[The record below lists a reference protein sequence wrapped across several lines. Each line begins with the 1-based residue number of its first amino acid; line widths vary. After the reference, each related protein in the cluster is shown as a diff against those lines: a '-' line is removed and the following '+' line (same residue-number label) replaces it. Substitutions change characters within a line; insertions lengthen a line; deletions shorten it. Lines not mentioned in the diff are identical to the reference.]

1 MANLGRKTL
10 PSLISLGAD
19 YEQAGLSVKPDL
31 RYDLICDYLKA
42 SPSYEVVMR
51 HLAKQKL
58 PYPLPKDFRAV
69 AKIVK
74 DFGAI
79 YKMREADWWRKIG
92 MGLYGISAP
101 LPSVRVA
108 GILDKQNNQ
117 LKNKWSGVNS
127 VVAELPL
134 NLTLPQAL
142 KQLRKQLAD
151 YQFSVALPKKTA
163 SLYQL
168 SNSKLRVDTLQNGL
182 TALRLYKKGL
192 PLWKIGNQLRL
203 IPAQSFLADE
213 IKGLETENLANRKEL
228 LGIAASRLIRC
239 AAIVAENAARG
250 RFPSDK
256 IFSEAI
262 TTPYKRRAGRPVGA
276 KKAKRKKAGA

>member
-1 MANLGRKTL
+1 MANLGRKPL
-10 PSLISLGAD
+10 PRLISLGAD
-19 YEQAGLSVKPDL
+19 YEHAGLSVKPDL

-42 SPSYEVVMR
+42 SPSYEAVMR

-58 PYPLPKDFRAV
+58 PYPLPKDYKDV
-69 AKIVK
+69 EKVVN
-74 DFGAI
+74 DFGEI
-79 YKMREADWWRKIG
+79 YEMREADWWEKIG

-101 LPSVRVA
+101 LPAVKVA

-117 LKNKWSGVNS
+117 LKTKWSGVNS

-151 YQFSVALPKKTA
+151 YQFSAALPKQTA
-163 SLYQL
+163 PLYQL
-168 SNSKLRVDTLQNGL
+168 SNSKLRIETLVNGL
-182 TALRLYKKGL
+182 SALRLYKKNI

-203 IPAQSFLADE
+203 IPAQSFLEAE
-213 IKGLETENLANRKEL
+213 SNLINENELGDRKEL
-228 LGIAASRLIRC
+228 LSIAASRLIRC
-239 AAIVAENAARG
+239 AALVAENAARG

-256 IFSEAI
+256 NFNEAI
-262 TTPYKRRAGRPVGA
+262 TAPYKRKAGRPVGSM
-276 KKAKRKKAGA
+276 KKV